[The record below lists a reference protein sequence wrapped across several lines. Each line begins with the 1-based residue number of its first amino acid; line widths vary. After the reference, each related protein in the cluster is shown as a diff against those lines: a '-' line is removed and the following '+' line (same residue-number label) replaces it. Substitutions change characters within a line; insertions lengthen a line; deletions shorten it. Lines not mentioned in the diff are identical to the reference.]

1 MISVTGTLTVQT
13 RRKTNMKKVVSTGF
27 TLIELMI
34 VIVIIGVLATAVALN
49 FTGESRQSLL
59 NKETERLQQRI
70 QLASELAM
78 MKQLELGLFIDEEGY
93 RFMLFEQD
101 KWQIVLQ
108 PATLAEHK
116 FAKGMGFELEL
127 EGLEW
132 AEKNLLSKVE
142 WQEEDDQLFE
152 ENSFDQL
159 EADKALAEQED
170 KAKSQE
176 DARKQGKT
184 VKPAKRATGFITQ
197 PRKKTDPQL
206 PMMFILSSGE
216 ITPFLLTLR
225 EDSDLPVLVQEL
237 KAEFSIPLER
247 GEVKNGR

>member
-1 MISVTGTLTVQT
+1 MNK
-13 RRKTNMKKVVSTGF
+13 RASTGF

-34 VIVIIGVLATAVALN
+34 VIVIIGVLATMVVLN
-49 FTGESRQSLL
+49 FTGESRQTLL

-70 QLASELAM
+70 HLASELAM
-78 MKQLELGLFIDEEGY
+78 LKQQELGLLIDERGY
-93 RFMLFEQD
+93 RFMAFEQD

-116 FAKGMGFELEL
+116 FAPGLSFDLEL

-132 AEKNLLSKVE
+132 ADTNLLSQVE
-142 WQEEDDQLFE
+142 WQEDDDQLFE
-152 ENSFDQL
+152 ENSFDQR
-159 EADKALAEQED
+159 EADKAREAEEKAEQ
-170 KAKSQE
+170 AQQ
-176 DARKQGKT
+176 DARNQGKT
-184 VKPAKRATGFITQ
+184 VKPARRQTGIITQ

-225 EDSDLPVLVQEL
+225 DDSESPVLLQEL
-237 KAEFSIPLER
+237 KAEFSIPLTR
-247 GEVKNGR
+247 GEVRHGR

>member
-1 MISVTGTLTVQT
+1 
-13 RRKTNMKKVVSTGF
+13 MKKVVSTGF

-34 VIVIIGVLATAVALN
+34 VIVIIGVLATMVVLN
-49 FTGESRQSLL
+49 FSGESRQTLL

-78 MKQLELGLFIDEEGY
+78 LKQLELGLFIDEQGY

-101 KWQIVLQ
+101 KWQIIMQ
-108 PATLAEHK
+108 PATLAEHQ

-127 EGLEW
+127 EGLAW
-132 AEKNLLSKVE
+132 ADKNLLSKVE

-152 ENSFDQL
+152 ENSFDQR
-159 EADKALAEQED
+159 EADKAVAEQETAAKEQD
-170 KAKSQE
+170 EERNKGKA
-176 DARKQGKT
+176 
-184 VKPAKRATGFITQ
+184 VKPIKRQTGFVTQ

-216 ITPFLLTLR
+216 ITPFLLTLK

-247 GEVKNGR
+247 GEVRNGR

>member
-1 MISVTGTLTVQT
+1 
-13 RRKTNMKKVVSTGF
+13 MKKVVSTGF

-34 VIVIIGVLATAVALN
+34 VIVIIGVLATMVVLN
-49 FTGESRQSLL
+49 FTGESRQTLL

-78 MKQLELGLFIDEEGY
+78 LKQLELGLFIDEQGY

-101 KWQIVLQ
+101 KWQIIIQ
-108 PATLAEHK
+108 PATLAEHR
-116 FAKGMGFELEL
+116 FVKGMGFELEL
-127 EGLEW
+127 EGLAW
-132 AEKNLLSKVE
+132 ADKNLLSKVE

-152 ENSFDQL
+152 ENSFDQR
-159 EADKALAEQED
+159 EADKDKEELD
-170 KAKSQE
+170 KASKEQDE
-176 DARKQGKT
+176 ERNKGKP
-184 VKPAKRATGFITQ
+184 VKPVKRQTGFVTV

>member
-1 MISVTGTLTVQT
+1 
-13 RRKTNMKKVVSTGF
+13 MKKVVSTGF
-27 TLIELMI
+27 TLIELMV

-49 FTGESRQSLL
+49 FTGESRQTLL

-78 MKQLELGLFIDEEGY
+78 LKQLELGLFIDEQGY

-101 KWQIVLQ
+101 KWQIIMQ

-132 AEKNLLSKVE
+132 SDKNLLSKVE

-159 EADKALAEQED
+159 EADKEKAEQE
-170 KAKSQE
+170 KAEQE
-176 DARKQGKT
+176 QTEERNKGKT
-184 VKPAKRATGFITQ
+184 VKPSKRQTGFVTQ
-197 PRKKTDPQL
+197 PRKKSDPQL

-247 GEVKNGR
+247 GEVRNGR